1 MLFRD
6 LDIPKKL
13 ADALESQGFREL
25 YPPQEAALPKALSG
39 NSVVAAV
46 PTASGKSMI
55 GFIPALKTVMNR
67 GGRVLYIV
75 PLKALATEKRD
86 DLSKFAGLG
95 VRTVALTGD
104 PDRDDDVGDADIVIA
119 TSEKADSMIRHGN
132 RWLDRVRLLIAD
144 EVHMISDPGRGPTLE
159 IAMTKM
165 MSRVPGLQVIALSA
179 TISNSVDLA
188 HWLNADLVRSD
199 WRPTK
204 LKQGVYLDGEIEFGD
219 GSFVHVEG
227 KDPVNAMVKQTIED
241 GGQCLVFVNSRR
253 SAESVAYK
261 LRSVLKTLV
270 HVPLSPGEK
279 SMLEGGAES
288 TAVGRKLAE
297 CVECGSAF
305 HHAGLDYNQ
314 RRMIEDGFKSRLIK
328 CIVATPTLAAGINL
342 PARRV
347 VVRDT
352 SRFDVN
358 AGNVPI
364 SVMEVKQ
371 MCGRA
376 GRPGYDPWGEAVLVA
391 KSYDA
396 RDRLMDDYIF
406 GDTERLTSK
415 LGNEDTLRSHILGL
429 IATEDANSP
438 EEISEFLG
446 KTFYGS
452 TSDLWGMEQAVESV
466 TDYLVEN
473 GMVEGGSILRATAF
487 GKRVSDLY
495 IDPRSAVILRKAVMR
510 IDDDT
515 EDLPI
520 IHAAA
525 ATPDILGMYPKKAD
539 AERLKDLEM
548 RYASDW
554 LVDLDEE
561 GENSYSAEDI
571 HMANLK
577 TAEVLWNWISE
588 KSEDDITGTM
598 GIGPGDIRARVDN
611 ADWILYGM
619 SEIAYIFN
627 PDAVTRIKP
636 ILKRMRYGIKEE
648 LIPLVSLRGIGRSR
662 ARLLYDS
669 GFHSCNDIA
678 RADVENL
685 SALQGIGKALAR
697 NLKEQV
703 GAFADEQK
711 PKFEFDMDDDEA
723 EYMLERMAAELD
735 PSEHP

>member
-6 LDIPKKL
+6 LDIPEKL

-86 DLSKFAGLG
+86 DLSKFAELG

-261 LRSVLKTLV
+261 LRSVLKSLV
-270 HVPLSPGEK
+270 HVSLSTGEK
-279 SMLEGGAES
+279 SLLEGGAES

-406 GDTERLTSK
+406 GDTEHLTSK

-539 AERLKDLEM
+539 AERLKALEL
-548 RYASDW
+548 RYAADW

-678 RADVENL
+678 RADVEEL
-685 SALQGIGKALAR
+685 SSLQGIGKALAR

-703 GAFADEQK
+703 GVSVDEQK

-723 EYMLERMAAELD
+723 EYMLERMAAEFD